1 MCETTLTEGRPRARE
16 RSAWLVFPSLAWITL
31 RAWIALALAERARRN
46 TFKGEHVEIL
56 SMGGL
61 FHLGVLGRVC
71 ARYVYK
77 YCTRGVY
84 KLYVEI

>member
-16 RSAWLVFPSLAWITL
+16 RSAWLVFPSLEWITL

-46 TFKGEHVEIL
+46 TFKGEQEHVEIL
-56 SMGGL
+56 SRAGYSISESSG
-61 FHLGVLGRVC
+61 VC
-71 ARYVYK
+71 ARAVYVYK

-84 KLYVEI
+84 KL

>member
-71 ARYVYK
+71 ARAV
-77 YCTRGVY
+77 C
-84 KLYVEI
+84 I

>member
-16 RSAWLVFPSLAWITL
+16 RSLKRSAWLVFPSLAWITL

-61 FHLGVLGRVC
+61 FQIPSRSPRAVCGV
-71 ARYVYK
+71 
-77 YCTRGVY
+77 CTR
-84 KLYVEI
+84 EM